1 MLLICYAAE
10 TYFSS
15 YSVLMTKVESVF
27 SKHHLNSLIAP
38 KSLRFGLCCIIAIK
52 MALFVTEPSVGLLWW
67 EAALE
72 YSVPIFDWPAVTN
85 QGGKKGTML
94 FLIPSKSHPSSS
106 SATPIFIE
114 TPPLQFI
121 LHSGTLSLCSIP
133 RGKFF
138 TIPCIVSGSGKQLL
152 DVCFSRY
159 GSSHE

>member
-10 TYFSS
+10 TYFGSS
-15 YSVLMTKVESVF
+15 SVLMTKVKSVF
-27 SKHHLNSLIAP
+27 AKHHLNSLITP
-38 KSLRFGLCCIIAIK
+38 KSLRFGLYCIIAIK

-72 YSVPIFDWPAVTN
+72 YSVLIFDWPTVTN
-85 QGGKKGTML
+85 HGGKKGTTL
-94 FLIPSKSHPSSS
+94 FLFPSKSHPSSS
-106 SATPIFIE
+106 STTPIFIE